1 VRSKSYG
8 EDVTSLSISD
18 AAEQAG
24 VSAHTLRYYERA
36 GLLDRVERVGSGHRR
51 FDDSDLARV
60 EFIARLR
67 ATGMPIRDVRRY
79 VDLVRAGDETQPERL
94 ALLEEHRDRVRAHL
108 EEVERSLDRIDLKIA
123 IYRERIE
130 T

>member
-1 VRSKSYG
+1 VER
-8 EDVTSLSISD
+8 VTSLSISD

-36 GLLDRVERVGSGHRR
+36 GLLDRVQRAGSGHRR

-79 VDLVRAGDETQPERL
+79 VDLAREGSDTEPERL
-94 ALLEEHRDRVRAHL
+94 ALLQEHRDRVRAHL
-108 EEVERSLDRIDLKIA
+108 QEVERSLGRIDQKITT
-123 IYRERIE
+123 YRERIA

>member
-1 VRSKSYG
+1 M
-8 EDVTSLSISD
+8 TSLSISD

-36 GLLDRVERVGSGHRR
+36 GLLDRVERAGSGHRR

-79 VDLVRAGDETQPERL
+79 VDLVRAGDATEGERME
-94 ALLEEHRDRVRAHL
+94 LLEEHRDRVRAHL
-108 EEVERSLDRIDLKIA
+108 EEVERSLDRIDEKIA
-123 IYRERIE
+123 IYRTR
-130 T
+130 TNP